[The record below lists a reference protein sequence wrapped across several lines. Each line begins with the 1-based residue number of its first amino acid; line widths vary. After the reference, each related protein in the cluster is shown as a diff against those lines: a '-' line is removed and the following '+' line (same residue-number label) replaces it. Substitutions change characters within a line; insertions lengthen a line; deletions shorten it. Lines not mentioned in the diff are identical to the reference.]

1 MKRFFSLFF
10 SISLLT
16 SVYAKENPRFQ
27 RHQIE
32 ILSVQEYYSLILES
46 YQNKNWNK
54 VITQASVLL
63 EEYPTTVFAQDVFFY
78 LAVSYFEMEEY
89 EKANYYFSSYL
100 KKQMTPKFFE
110 EAFAY
115 KFKIAEKYRTG
126 TKKTL
131 FGLKAL
137 PQWIPARQDALDIYE
152 EVIST
157 LPNHELAVQS
167 LFAKAELLAR
177 GNDYK
182 ASIETYQNLTQQF
195 PKHFLAIRSYVEIGK
210 VYLKQ
215 AQKEY
220 PDQDL
225 LELAVINLRRI
236 SASFPGDE
244 AIYEVENI
252 LLQMQEVY
260 AENLYEIALF
270 YHRKNKPN
278 AAYLYYKRILTAYPA
293 TLIAKKA
300 EKKMAYLHLKTEE
313 KLTENHV

>member
-1 MKRFFSLFF
+1 MKKFFPLLF

-16 SVYAKENPRFQ
+16 SAYAQENPRFQ
-27 RHQIE
+27 RHQVE
-32 ILSVQEYYSLILES
+32 ILSVQECYSLVLES

-54 VITQASVLL
+54 VVTQASILL
-63 EEYPTTVFAQDVFFY
+63 EEYPTTAFAQDVFFY
-78 LAVSYFEMEEY
+78 LAVSYFEIGEY
-89 EKANYYFSSYL
+89 EKANYHFSSYL

-110 EAFAY
+110 EAFVY

-126 TKKTL
+126 TKKAV

-137 PQWIPARQDALDIYE
+137 PQWIPARQEALDIYE

-157 LPNHELAVQS
+157 LPNHELAAQA

-177 GNDYK
+177 GKDYK
-182 ASIETYQNLTQQF
+182 ASIETYQSLTRQF
-195 PKHFLAIRSYVEIGK
+195 PKHSLAIRSYVEIGK

-225 LELAVINLRRI
+225 LELATINLRRV
-236 SASFPGDE
+236 SAGFPGDE
-244 AIYEVENI
+244 AIYEVEDI
-252 LLQMQEVY
+252 LLKMQEVY
-260 AENLYEIALF
+260 AESLYEIALF
-270 YHRKNKPN
+270 YHRKNQPN

-313 KLTENHV
+313 KLSENHV